1 MRREVSPTS
10 ASPRAEP
17 LITEPTTEGKGLPLA
32 EIEAAIRSIRH
43 GVVQIV
49 IQDGV
54 VVQIDRTDKIR
65 LR

>member
-1 MRREVSPTS
+1 MSDAT
-10 ASPRAEP
+10 AP
-17 LITEPTTEGKGLPLA
+17 LPSKGIPIA

-54 VVQIDRTDKIR
+54 VIQIDKTEKLR